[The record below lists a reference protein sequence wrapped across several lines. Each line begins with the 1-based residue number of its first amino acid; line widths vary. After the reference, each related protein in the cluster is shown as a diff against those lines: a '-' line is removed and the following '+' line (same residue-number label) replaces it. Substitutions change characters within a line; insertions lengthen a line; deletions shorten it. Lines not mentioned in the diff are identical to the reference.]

1 MMRIMR
7 IKMMMMRRRMMMMR
21 AYSLSETASLSLRC
35 SSLPSANLLLLSV
48 ASTHL
53 PQKEIE
59 NWKLLAT

>member
-1 MMRIMR
+1 
-7 IKMMMMRRRMMMMR
+7 MMMMR

-59 NWKLLAT
+59 IVHRREN